1 MERGISMKITN
12 VNVWGLEESIIASGY
27 PMTNGRTPD
36 HYDKKFN
43 QGLGKS
49 DWKRAKNLGSVDIG
63 TGYDGYLKGIIVQF
77 DWRISQVIY
86 PQVER
91 YHFIDI
97 VSSQSK
103 MHRIHLAKRQDFN
116 EHVDPIILDR
126 FMELLDEYN
135 NLDPIEDQIEKAKAF
150 QRLVYSCP
158 MGYEMT
164 ARFTTNY
171 LQLKTIYQQRKNHK
185 LGEWKEFCKWIETL
199 PYFKELT
206 QKRVD

>member
-1 MERGISMKITN
+1 MTDRITN
-12 VNVWGLEESIIASGY
+12 VRVMGLSESIIASGY
-27 PMTNGRTPD
+27 PMSTGDTPS
-36 HYDKKFN
+36 HSEIKFEKGLADK
-43 QGLGKS
+43 
-49 DWKRAKNLGSVDIG
+49 DWKRAKKLGTVVSG
-63 TGYDGYLKGIIVQF
+63 TGHDCYLKGIIVQF
-77 DWRISQVIY
+77 DWKISQVIY

-103 MHRIHLAKRQDFN
+103 MHRLHLAKRENFN
-116 EHVDPIILDR
+116 KLVDPIILDR
-126 FMELLDEYN
+126 FIVLLQEYN
-135 NLDPIEDQIEKAKAF
+135 MTEGDKSELF

-158 MGYEMT
+158 LGYELT

-185 LGEWKEFCKWIETL
+185 MQEWKEFCNWLETL

-206 QKRVD
+206 QRVD

>member
-1 MERGISMKITN
+1 MKITN

-36 HYDKKFN
+36 HYDLKFEK
-43 QGLGKS
+43 GLSKA
-49 DWKRAKNLGSVDIG
+49 DWKRARNLGTVDSG
-63 TGYDGYLKGIIVQF
+63 TGHDCFLKGIIIQF
-77 DWRISQVIY
+77 DWKISQIIY

-103 MHRIHLAKRQDFN
+103 MHRIHLAKREDFN
-116 EHVDPIILDR
+116 EYVDPVILDR
-126 FMELLDEYN
+126 FMEMLEQYN
-135 NLDPIEDQIEKAKAF
+135 NLDRIEEQVPRKIMF
-150 QRLVYSCP
+150 NNLVYSCP

-171 LQLKTIYQQRKNHK
+171 LQLKTIYEQRKRHK
-185 LGEWKEFCKWIETL
+185 MGEWKEFCKWVETL

-206 QKRVD
+206 QRWVD